1 MATKIL
7 KKNHS
12 TLMQKLLANSPTK
25 NSAVM
30 SESVFFNDRDVVP
43 IDYPIFN
50 IAFSG
55 SLDGG
60 MSNGLTVFAG
70 VSGVYKTLAALI
82 CAKAYM
88 NKYDDAICIL
98 LDSEGGV
105 TPSYLKANGIDP
117 SRVLHVPIEH
127 LEMLKFELVKQ
138 LKEIERGDHV
148 IFVIDSIGNTGSMAE
163 IQNALDE
170 KTVAE
175 MQRAKTIKG
184 VFRMITPSLVAKDI
198 PCICIAHTYEEMGA
212 MYARQI
218 ISGGSGIRYS
228 ANLAFIFS
236 KAQEKDGKDLLGYNF
251 TITVDKSRYVREK
264 SKLTFQVLFSG
275 GIQKYSGMLDMAIE
289 LGAVV
294 KPSMGW
300 YSRVNLDT
308 GEIEDKK
315 WRGKDTGCDEFWQSV
330 LESTSF
336 KKKVEERYKLTSASE
351 LSEAYEDLEE
361 ELASEE

>member
-1 MATKIL
+1 MATKSI

-12 TLMQKLLANSPTK
+12 SLMQKLLANSPTK
-25 NSAVM
+25 HTSVM
-30 SESVFFNDRDVVP
+30 SESVFFNEKDVVP
-43 IDYPIFN
+43 IDYPVFN

-148 IFVIDSIGNTGSMAE
+148 IFVIDSIGNTGSLAE

-170 KTVAE
+170 RSVAE
-175 MQRAKTIKG
+175 MQRAKTIKS

-212 MYARQI
+212 MYAKQI

-251 TITVDKSRYVREK
+251 TITVDKSRFVREK

-275 GIQKYSGMLDMAIE
+275 GLQKYSGMLDMAIE
-289 LGAVV
+289 LGSVV

-300 YSRVNLDT
+300 YSKVDLDT
-308 GEIEDKK
+308 GEVDEKK
-315 WRGKDTGCDEFWQSV
+315 WRAKDTGCPEFWDSI
-330 LESTSF
+330 LSSNTF
-336 KKKVEERYKLTSASE
+336 KKKVEERYKLTSAME
-351 LSEAYEDLEE
+351 LLDAEA
-361 ELASEE
+361 ELAEETEAD

>member
-1 MATKIL
+1 MATK
-7 KKNHS
+7 KTKTFQS

-25 NSAVM
+25 NASVM
-30 SESVFFNDRDVVP
+30 ADSVFFNEKDVIP
-43 IDYPIFN
+43 IDYPVFN

-88 NKYDDAICIL
+88 NKYEDAVCIL

-117 SRVLHVPIEH
+117 ARVLHVPIEH

-148 IFVIDSIGNTGSMAE
+148 IFVIDSIGNTGSLAE

-170 KTVAE
+170 RTVAE

-184 VFRMITPSLVAKDI
+184 LFRMITPSLVAKDI

-212 MYARQI
+212 MYAKQI

-264 SKLTFQVLFSG
+264 SKLTFQVLFEG
-275 GIQKYSGMLDMAIE
+275 GLQKYSGMLDMAIE

-294 KPSMGW
+294 KPSIGW
-300 YSRVNLDT
+300 YSKVDLTT

-315 WRGKDTGCDEFWQSV
+315 YRAKDTGTQEFWDSI
-330 LESTSF
+330 LNSNAF
-336 KKKVEERYKLTSASE
+336 KKKVEERYKLTSAIE
-351 LSEAYEDLEE
+351 LDEAEAEYLAEALED
-361 ELASEE
+361 

>member
-1 MATKIL
+1 MATKTL

-12 TLMQKLLANSPTK
+12 SLMQKLLANSPTK
-25 NSAVM
+25 HTSVM
-30 SESVFFNDRDVVP
+30 SESVFFNEKDVVP

-148 IFVIDSIGNTGSMAE
+148 IFVIDSIGNTGSLAE

-170 KTVAE
+170 RSVAE
-175 MQRAKTIKG
+175 MQRAKTIKS

-198 PCICIAHTYEEMGA
+198 PCICIAHTYEEMGCVDGDTL
-212 MYARQI
+212 I
-218 ISGGSGIRYS
+218 KTKSGLIRIKDIKIGDLVFTKNGSSVVDHVFYPEELQS
-228 ANLAFIFS
+228 
-236 KAQEKDGKDLLGYNF
+236 EGKKFL
-251 TITVDKSRYVREK
+251 E
-264 SKLTFQVLFSG
+264 LTFDDGS
-275 GIQKYSGMLDMAIE
+275 I
-289 LGAVV
+289 V
-294 KPSMGW
+294 KCTDNHKFLMKNEEWVAAGNM
-300 YSRVNLDT
+300 RI
-308 GEIEDKK
+308 GE
-315 WRGKDTGCDEFWQSV
+315 EF
-330 LESTSF
+330 
-336 KKKVEERYKLTSASE
+336 Y
-351 LSEAYEDLEE
+351 
-361 ELASEE
+361 